1 MGVGKGA
8 AVVARGASQGPA
20 AWGLTFA
27 RGYAVQRQ
35 STQNMKIYKPTT
47 PGFRGRIVTA
57 RTTLWKGRP
66 LKALTKGLRKS
77 GGRNNQ
83 GRISVW
89 HRGGGHKRLYRMVDF
104 HRGLHGVTGVVR
116 RIEYDPNR
124 TTRIALVDYQAETY
138 TRPLLSST

>member
-89 HRGGGHKRLYRMVDF
+89 HRGGGHKRLYRMIDFNRGRAVQVDSIKIRLESF
-104 HRGLHGVTGVVR
+104 SGFS
-116 RIEYDPNR
+116 
-124 TTRIALVDYQAETY
+124 A
-138 TRPLLSST
+138 